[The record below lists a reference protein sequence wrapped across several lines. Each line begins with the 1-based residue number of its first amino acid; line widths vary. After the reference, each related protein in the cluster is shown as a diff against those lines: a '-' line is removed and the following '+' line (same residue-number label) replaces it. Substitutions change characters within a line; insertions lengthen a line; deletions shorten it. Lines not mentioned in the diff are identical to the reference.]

1 MRIYKSKIIRKYYQY
16 ANRSHSYIGNICI
29 FENIRILV
37 NTQMPKQVIILF
49 GPPGAGKGTQSELLS
64 EKMGLYLF
72 ETSKILEREFKSVE
86 EMPTDA
92 PDRFV
97 EVEGEKFDV
106 LNEKEIWKQGQLCS
120 PPWVTY
126 LTMKELTRLHDE
138 GDNII
143 LSGSPRTVYEAERE
157 MPLISQLY
165 GKENIHIIL
174 IEISAEVT
182 VFRNTHR
189 KICELMRHS
198 ILFNKETEK
207 LKICPLDG
215 SKLVKRKDLDDPET
229 IKTRLVQ
236 YEERTLPLFEY
247 FKNNGFNVNKISG
260 EGSVAQVHGSIL
272 KILE

>member
-1 MRIYKSKIIRKYYQY
+1 VPFAQ
-16 ANRSHSYIGNICI
+16 
-29 FENIRILV
+29 
-37 NTQMPKQVIILF
+37 QMKQAIILF

-72 ETSKILEREFKSVE
+72 ETSKMLEREFKMAE
-86 EMPTDA
+86 NMAADA
-92 PDRFV
+92 PERFI
-97 EVEGEKFDV
+97 EIEGEKFDV
-106 LNEKEIWKQGQLCS
+106 LNEREIWKRGELCS

-126 LTMKELTRLHDE
+126 LTMKELQRLHDD

-157 MPLISQLY
+157 MPLLAQLY
-165 GKENIHIIL
+165 GKENIHIVL

-198 ILFNKETEK
+198 ILFNDETK
-207 LKICPLDG
+207 ILTICPLDG
-215 SKLVKRKDLDDPET
+215 SALMNRKDLDDPET

-236 YEERTLPLFEY
+236 YKERTLPLFNY
-247 FKNNGFNVNKISG
+247 FKDNGFNVSKING
-260 EGSVAQVHGSIL
+260 EGSVAKVHEEIL
-272 KILE
+272 SMIK